1 MTGGQVQNG
10 DFSLNDFVSSEFC
23 SMCTHCVFTVFEQ
36 KRRRRRK
43 NRTGLLVNI
52 TLSQVQVLSFINS
65 WTSVVLP
72 IQFPF
77 LSFLV
82 RGLMSVF
89 SPCVWG
95 T

>member
-36 KRRRRRK
+36 KRRRRRRK

-52 TLSQVQVLSFINS
+52 TLSQVQVLSFINYASS

-72 IQFPF
+72 VQFHSSLF
-77 LSFLV
+77 
-82 RGLMSVF
+82 
-89 SPCVWG
+89 
-95 T
+95 